1 MAHIYGTIFLL
12 FQLFL
17 PKQECPS
24 SLSCAR
30 HNHSLFSNCH
40 ADEVGAQAM
49 LSDVNFDIPAQKQE
63 NRGQLIELVLAQ
75 IALLVEEKKRLC
87 S

>member
-1 MAHIYGTIFLL
+1 
-12 FQLFL
+12 
-17 PKQECPS
+17 
-24 SLSCAR
+24 
-30 HNHSLFSNCH
+30 
-40 ADEVGAQAM
+40 M